1 MSTLYV
7 IQAADYSGAETAQLP
22 VLRADPE
29 ALVACPAGSRTE
41 ALVRDAGARTVP
53 LRFRVMRHSGGLLT
67 LARSV
72 PAGLRSAR
80 ELRVLLRAQPE
91 RRVVYGTSLRP
102 SLLAAVAALGLRRR
116 TVWVLTDFMPPGALG
131 SVIRSLA
138 AATRPR
144 VVAHSSAIAASFA
157 AGRKRLADLV
167 TVVHPAVDIE
177 HFAAVA
183 PLAGVPRVGV
193 FGHISPTKRTDLA
206 VEVAARL
213 PEAQFEIVGAAQY
226 REEDFAFEQALRR
239 RVADDPDLAARV
251 RFRGRLEDIRGAL
264 GDVSV
269 VLHCRADEPF
279 GMVLVEAMAA
289 GRPVVAPA
297 AAGPLEIVEHGVTG
311 LLYPP
316 GDAGAAAARV
326 SALLADPARARAM
339 GRAARAAAIERF
351 GAERHN
357 RRIAQLL
364 MGSSR
369 REAPV
374 IQVPAAQH
382 QGEI

>member
-7 IQAADYSGAETAQLP
+7 IQAAEYSGAETAQLP
-22 VLRADPE
+22 VLRADPD

-41 ALVRDAGARTVP
+41 ALVKDAGARTVP
-53 LRFRVMRHSGGLLT
+53 LRFRVMRHSGGRLT

-80 ELRVLLRAQPE
+80 ELRVLLRGQPE
-91 RRVVYGTSLRP
+91 RHVVYGTSLRP
-102 SLLAAVAALGLRRR
+102 SLLAAVAAIGLRRR

-138 AATRPR
+138 AATRPCI
-144 VVAHSSAIAASFA
+144 VAHSHAIAASFA
-157 AGRKRLADLV
+157 AGREGLAELV
-167 TVVHPAVDIE
+167 TVVHPAVDVE
-177 HFAAVA
+177 RFSSVA
-183 PLAGVPRVGV
+183 PLAGAPRVGV

-206 VEVAARL
+206 VEVAALL
-213 PEAQFEIVGAAQY
+213 PEAEFEIVGAAQY
-226 REEDFAFEQALRR
+226 REEDFAFERQVRR
-239 RVADDPDLAARV
+239 RVAGDPGLSARV
-251 RFRGRLEDIRGAL
+251 RFRGRLGDIRGAL
-264 GDVSV
+264 AEVSV
-269 VLHCRADEPF
+269 VLHCRPDEPF

-297 AAGPLEIVEHGVTG
+297 SAGPMEIVEHGVTG

-316 GDAGAAAARV
+316 GDARIAAAQVR
-326 SALLADPARARAM
+326 SLLSNPARARAM
-339 GRAARAAAIERF
+339 GRAAMTAARERF

-364 MGSSR
+364 LG
-369 REAPV
+369 
-374 IQVPAAQH
+374 
-382 QGEI
+382 